1 MPQRLRLQAANSLE
15 TIGSKDGGKASSD
28 VGGWAPERSRAS
40 QAESEMGS
48 IVSSPDMYA
57 EDSVLIEDLVVSWTF
72 TSTCLAADCW
82 RLGVYVLL

>member
-1 MPQRLRLQAANSLE
+1 MRRQAANSSE

-48 IVSSPDMYA
+48 IISAPDMYP
-57 EDSVLIEDLVVSWTF
+57 EDSVLIEDLVVSWKP